1 MAVVISL
8 FGLSVY
14 ALFFLSELK
23 AQQIWLAIKDL
34 LAYSTYPAK
43 KFPERTNDYFRETV
57 TSIAENISR
66 TVADIRQFEAEYKR
80 PQNSVT
86 LLAVSKKHS
95 AESIEVAAQ
104 HGIHNF
110 GENYLQE
117 ALDKILALK
126 TLPLIWHFIGPI
138 QSNKT
143 KAIAENFD
151 WVHSVDREKIARRL
165 SEQRSGDQVAL
176 NVCVQVNLSAELS
189 KSGTTLK
196 NALEVCAL
204 VAKLPRLTLRG
215 LMAIPAPQSNFQDQ
229 RTNFN
234 QLAVEFRALAAL
246 YPTMDT
252 LSMGMSNDFEAAIAE
267 GSTMIRIGTALF
279 GSRPI

>member
-1 MAVVISL
+1 M
-8 FGLSVY
+8 
-14 ALFFLSELK
+14 
-23 AQQIWLAIKDL
+23 KDL
-34 LAYSTYPAK
+34 LAYSTFSCE
-43 KFPERTNDYFRETV
+43 KFPDRTHYHFRETV
-57 TSIAENISR
+57 TSIAENIDR
-66 TVADIRQFEAEYKR
+66 TVADIRQFEAEYQR
-80 PQNSVT
+80 PKNSVT

-117 ALDKILALK
+117 ALEKILELK
-126 TLPLIWHFIGPI
+126 KLPLIWHFIGPI

-143 KAIAENFD
+143 RAIAENFD
-151 WVHSVDREKIARRL
+151 WVHSVDREKIAHRL
-165 SEQRSGDQVAL
+165 SEQRSGEQVAL
-176 NVCVQVNLSAELS
+176 NVCVQVNLSAEQS

-196 NALEVCAL
+196 SALEVCAV
-204 VAKLPRLTLRG
+204 VAKLPGLTLRG
-215 LMAIPAPQSNFQDQ
+215 LMAIPAPQSNFQEQ
-229 RTNFN
+229 RANFN
-234 QLAVEFRALAAL
+234 QLAIEFRALAAL

-279 GSRPI
+279 GSRPV

>member
-1 MAVVISL
+1 M
-8 FGLSVY
+8 
-14 ALFFLSELK
+14 
-23 AQQIWLAIKDL
+23 
-34 LAYSTYPAK
+34 
-43 KFPERTNDYFRETV
+43 
-57 TSIAENISR
+57 TSIAENIDR
-66 TVADIRQFEAEYKR
+66 TLADIRQFEAEYKR
-80 PQNSVT
+80 SQNSVT

-95 AESIEVAAQ
+95 AQSIEIAAQ

-117 ALDKILALK
+117 ALDKMRALEQ
-126 TLPLIWHFIGPI
+126 LPLIWHFIGPI

-165 SEQRSGDQVAL
+165 SEQRPNGRGVL
-176 NVCVQVNLSAELS
+176 NVCVQVNLSDEQS
-189 KSGTTLK
+189 KSGTTLG
-196 NALEVCAL
+196 NAADVCTV
-204 VAKLPRLTLRG
+204 VAQLPGLALRG
-215 LMAIPAPQSNFQDQ
+215 LMAIPAPQSNYQDQ
-229 RTNFN
+229 RASFN
-234 QLAVEFRALAAL
+234 RLSVTFKALAAL

-279 GSRPI
+279 GSRPN

>member
-1 MAVVISL
+1 
-8 FGLSVY
+8 
-14 ALFFLSELK
+14 
-23 AQQIWLAIKDL
+23 
-34 LAYSTYPAK
+34 
-43 KFPERTNDYFRETV
+43 V
-57 TSIAENISR
+57 TSIAENIER
-66 TVADIRQFEAEYKR
+66 IIADIRQFESQYKR

-95 AESIEVAAQ
+95 AQGIEIAAQ

-117 ALDKILALK
+117 ALDKIQALEK
-126 TLPLIWHFIGPI
+126 LPLIWHFIGPI

-165 SEQRSGDQVAL
+165 SEQRTKDQGAL
-176 NVCVQVNLSAELS
+176 NICVQVNLSQEQS

-196 NALEVCAL
+196 NTADICAL
-204 VAKLPRLTLRG
+204 VAQLPGLTLRG
-215 LMAIPAPQSNFQDQ
+215 LMAIPAPESNYQDQ
-229 RTNFN
+229 RASFN
-234 QLAVEFRALAAL
+234 ELNLEFRALAAR

-279 GSRPI
+279 GSRPV